1 MKTFAHVALAALAF
15 GSASL
20 AQASTAA
27 YSANF
32 ALEGGLPRLLT
43 GNPNFDGPD
52 SLDGRWTTIGTQN
65 AEVRSRDLLSTSI
78 DADTGA
84 VVQNWGNT
92 NYSANKNRS
101 SGPPLSM
108 GQSVAHVPG
117 AGQVSQTS
125 AFAGVNYD
133 RLTAQVEQNTLLS
146 ESTAAA
152 TWQRGFSLD
161 AHSSFTFSGIATLGL
176 GGDAGPLDAITTFD
190 LGAGSSFASL
200 TLGDVLGRVRTSIG
214 ATISD
219 MQAGLGNIFSYSQGP
234 NGLLSLTITNNGDSE
249 LRGSLTAGSYVS
261 VAAPVPEPEVWASML
276 LGLGLMGSVLRKRAK
291 TATA

>member
-1 MKTFAHVALAALAF
+1 LKTFAHVALAALAF

-20 AQASTAA
+20 AQATTAS
-27 YSANF
+27 YSAGF
-32 ALEGGLPRLLT
+32 TLEAGLPRLLS

-52 SLDGRWTTIGTQN
+52 SLPGRWTSIGANN
-65 AEVRSRDLLSTSI
+65 AEVRSTDLLSTSV
-78 DADTGA
+78 DPDTGA
-84 VVQNWGNT
+84 VVPNWGTT
-92 NYSANKNRS
+92 NYSANRNRS
-101 SGPPLSM
+101 SGPPFSM
-108 GQSVAHVPG
+108 GQSFAHVPG
-117 AGQVSQTS
+117 PGQVSQTTGYAS
-125 AFAGVNYD
+125 VGWSS
-133 RLTAQVEQNTLLS
+133 LTALVEQNGFKS

-152 TWQRGFSLD
+152 SWQREFSLD

-176 GGDAGPLDAITTFD
+176 SGDAGPLDAITTFD

-234 NGLLSLTITNNGDSE
+234 NGLLSLTITNNGDTE
-249 LRGSLTAGSYVS
+249 LRGSLNAGSYVS

-291 TATA
+291 TSSA